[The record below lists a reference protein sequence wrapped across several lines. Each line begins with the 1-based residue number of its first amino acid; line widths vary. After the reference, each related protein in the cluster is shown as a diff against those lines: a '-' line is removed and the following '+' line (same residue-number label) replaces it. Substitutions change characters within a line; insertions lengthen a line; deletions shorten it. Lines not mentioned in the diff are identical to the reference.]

1 MDWLYIIILVGAGL
15 LVASSFTSLL
25 AYRAGAPLLLV
36 FLLVGLIAGEDG
48 LGLPLGNAEL
58 VYFVGSLALAI
69 ILFDSGFSTPLSS
82 LRPTAA
88 PAILLATLGV
98 LLTAFLLGVVAHF
111 VLGLDWI
118 RAFLIGAIVSST
130 DAAAVFFLLRV
141 GGITLQQKV
150 RSTLEVESA
159 SNDPMAI
166 FLTMT
171 LVALATGAASIESA
185 ALGLIGGFLLQMG
198 LGAVFGIAG
207 GYLIAA
213 IGNRFEFERS
223 LYPIVVIGM
232 AMVLFAVTGL
242 VGGSGF
248 LAVYVAGIVA
258 GNRRMRGAAG
268 LRRFQ
273 EGMTWLAQIVM
284 FLLLGLYAKPSEF
297 LGVLVPALVV
307 ALALM
312 LVARPV
318 AVWLCLLPFG
328 YKRREVAFIGWVG
341 LRGAVSVLLAILPA
355 VAGVEGAD
363 GLFNVAFII
372 VLVSLVV
379 QGWSIRPAARLTGLV
394 VPQTIGPVERVA
406 LELPGTA
413 HHELIVYRVVD
424 GSPVLSGQRIP
435 RWARPSLVIR
445 GGQSMRYQDA
455 GRLRPDDY
463 VYIFTSPRHIDLLDR
478 LFASP
483 AVLDLTDQ
491 MLVGSLEVDPASAL
505 ETLALQHGIPVP
517 EEFSKLSMAD
527 YIRHKLGGRRPEPGD
542 RVECGPL
549 DIVVRETDTEG
560 QVVAAGLAIHRD
572 HDEPEATLRARARA
586 LWQRG
591 TGTREG

>member
-1 MDWLYIIILVGAGL
+1 MDWLYLIILVGAGL
-15 LVASSFTSLL
+15 LVASIFTSIL

-58 VYFVGSLALAI
+58 VYFVGSVALAI

-88 PAILLATLGV
+88 PAFLLATLGV
-98 LLTAFLLGVVAHF
+98 LLTAVILGVVAHF

-118 RAFLIGAIVSST
+118 HAFLIGAIVGST

-141 GGITLQQKV
+141 GGINLQEKA
-150 RSTLEVESA
+150 RSTLEVESG

-171 LVALATGAASIESA
+171 LVSLATGGASLESA
-185 ALGLIGGFLLQMG
+185 ALDLIGGFLLQMG
-198 LGAVFGIAG
+198 LGAVLGVAG
-207 GYLIAA
+207 GYLIAF
-213 IGNRFEFERS
+213 IGNRLEFEKS
-223 LYPIVVIGM
+223 LYPIMVIGM
-232 AMVLFAVTGL
+232 ATVLFSVTGL

-248 LAVYVAGIVA
+248 LGVYVAGIVA

-284 FLLLGLYAKPSEF
+284 FLLLGLYATPSEF
-297 LGVLVPALVV
+297 LGVLLPALVV

-312 LVARPV
+312 LVARPL
-318 AVWLCLLPFG
+318 AVWLCLLPFR

-341 LRGAVSVLLAILPA
+341 LRGAVSILLAILPA
-355 VAGVEGAD
+355 VAGVEGA
-363 GLFNVAFII
+363 GELFNIAFII

-379 QGWSIRPAARLTGLV
+379 QGWSIRPAARLAGLV

-413 HHELIVYRVVD
+413 HHELIVYRVVE
-424 GSPVLSGQRIP
+424 GSPVLSGERIP

-455 GRLRPDDY
+455 GRLRAHDY

-491 MLVGSLEVDPASAL
+491 LLVGSIEVDPTSAL

-517 EEFSKLSMAD
+517 PEYAKLSMAD
-527 YIRHKLGGRRPEPGD
+527 YVHRRLGGRRPEPGD

-549 DIVVRETDTEG
+549 DLVVRDINDEG
-560 QVVAAGLAIHRD
+560 QVAAMGLAIHRD
-572 HDEPEATLRARARA
+572 DGEPEDTLRARARA
-586 LWQRG
+586 LWQRW
-591 TGTREG
+591 TGG